1 MKGLIAIFARFK
13 NYYKEYVF
21 YFVLAVIGMIL
32 AGGGNAASAYLVQP
46 VLDKIFIEKNRDLLY
61 LLPYAVIIVYFAK
74 SAGTFMQAYF
84 TNYIGQDIVRRFRYI
99 LLERL
104 IYLDMEF
111 FNKIRTGELISRN
124 TNDIERIR
132 MIVSNIVPELIREII
147 TIIGLLG
154 VVIYQSPKLAF
165 FALIVFPAAIY
176 PLSRLAKKMKN
187 LSKKSQET
195 ISDLS
200 SSLNEIFSNIELVK
214 ANNAEKKELT
224 RFSEHNENYFKFN
237 IKSVKVNEIVSP
249 MMETLG
255 ATGLAVVIIIGG
267 SAVIN
272 GEMTP
277 GSFFSFAAA
286 LFMLYTPI
294 KRVSSLYNRSQDAV
308 VASERTF
315 ELLDKMPSIVG
326 GNLNFPS
333 NNIQN
338 ITFQDV
344 YLKYDDKSVLN
355 GINFKINKGEM
366 IGIVGTSGG
375 GKTSMINLLMRFYD
389 PSSGNILIN
398 QNDICEFSLKTL
410 REHIGLVTQRIYIFN
425 DTIAANVAYSG
436 KFDEDKVINALKMA
450 NAWDFVSSLKDG
462 IWTKLDEF
470 GANLSGGQRQR
481 IAIARALYKDPEILI
496 FDEATSALDNES
508 EKYISD
514 VIANLRTKKIIFVIA
529 HRLSTIKNA
538 DKIVVLDA
546 GVVVG
551 FDTESNLEQNCQI
564 YKNLKALSN

>member
-1 MKGLIAIFARFK
+1 MKGVISIFARFK
-13 NYYKEYVF
+13 NYYKEYAF
-21 YFVLAVIGMIL
+21 YFILAIIGMIL
-32 AGGGNAASAYLVQP
+32 AGGGSAASAYLVQP
-46 VLDKIFIEKNRDLLY
+46 VLDKIFIEKNKDLLY
-61 LLPYAVIIVYFAK
+61 LLPYAVIAVYFAK

-84 TNYIGQDIVRRFRYI
+84 TNYIGQDIVRRFRYM

-104 IYLDMEF
+104 LYLDMEF

-132 MIVSNIVPELIREII
+132 TIVSTIVPELIREII

-176 PLSRLAKKMKN
+176 PLSKLAKKMKN
-187 LSKKSQET
+187 LSRKSQET

-200 SSLNEIFSNIELVK
+200 STLSEIFSNIELVK

-237 IKSVKVNEIVSP
+237 IKSVKTNELVSP

-255 ATGLAVVIIIGG
+255 AIGLAVVIIIGG
-267 SAVIN
+267 TEVIN
-272 GEMTP
+272 GKMTP

-315 ELLDKMPSIVG
+315 ELLDKIPSIVG
-326 GNLNFPS
+326 GNSNFPS
-333 NNIQN
+333 EIYNIS
-338 ITFQDV
+338 FEDV
-344 YLKYDDKSVLN
+344 YLKYDKKSVLN
-355 GINFKINKGEM
+355 GINFKVNQGQM

-375 GKTSMINLLMRFYD
+375 GKTSLINLLMRFYD
-389 PSSGNILIN
+389 PSSGNVLIN
-398 QNDICEFSLKTL
+398 QNDICDFSLKTL

-436 KFDEDKVINALKMA
+436 KFDEEKVINALKMA

-462 IWTKLDEF
+462 IWSKLDEF

-514 VIANLRTKKIIFVIA
+514 VIQSFRSKKIIFVIA

-538 DKIVVLDA
+538 DKILVLD
-546 GVVVG
+546 GGKIVG
-551 FDTESNLEQNCQI
+551 FDTEANLEQNCQI
-564 YKNLKALSN
+564 YKNLKTLSN